1 MPTPSRLPHTCHWK
15 PACAAALIALSGAS
29 LAADNS
35 SIPTLDCNTKPSVFN
50 TGYNGAAPAQI
61 APGQTDPQWF
71 VSSTQAAYTPST
83 LPPSNASS
91 TWGAAFVPNTIS
103 VAWAPSH
110 GPSAVFV
117 DAQNRP
123 NAEWLSPRAV
133 GTNHDRGPG
142 GTAYAWPYP
151 KPYTNFY
158 RTQFYL
164 APGIAPTNVAIALRY
179 YNDDGMRGVFVNGV
193 RQTIPWGG
201 FWTSAMQTATLAGP
215 WQTGLNTIVFAVQD
229 VGWIAGFMAQ
239 AIPTATSICKV
250 LPPRPSAVPALQF
263 TALLGLSG
271 LLGFLGFW
279 RTRRRQG

>member
-1 MPTPSRLPHTCHWK
+1 MPTPCKPPCTRPWK
-15 PACAAALIALSGAS
+15 PACAATLLALCGAGP
-29 LAADNS
+29 AADNS
-35 SIPTLDCNTKPSVFN
+35 TIPTFNCGTSPSVLN
-50 TGYNGAAPAQI
+50 TGYNEAARAQI

-103 VAWAPSH
+103 GAWAPSH
-110 GPSAVFV
+110 GSGAVFV
-117 DAQNRP
+117 DAQGHP

-151 KPYTNFY
+151 SPYTNFY

-164 APGIAPTNVAIALRY
+164 APGVAPGNVAIALRY
-179 YNDDGMRGVFVNGV
+179 YNDDGMRDVFVNGV
-193 RQTIPWGG
+193 RQTIPGGG

-250 LPPRPSAVPALQF
+250 LPPRPSAVPTLQF

-271 LLGFLGFW
+271 LLGALGF
-279 RTRRRQG
+279 RRMCCRKN